1 MAQKALQQ
9 GIIMNRLKLPLFT
22 LACALP
28 LAACA
33 ATPEALK
40 PYPAAGEGYSRH
52 VIELPA
58 QANEAEYKVEIIAG
72 KTLEVDCNQHRLGGQ
87 WQEKTVEGWGYSYYE
102 LGQVGPAVSTLM
114 ACPDGSRKQAFV
126 RVGGEPQLVRYN
138 SKLPLVIYAPDDI
151 EVRYRLWSA
160 TGETSPAPRQ

>member
-1 MAQKALQQ
+1 
-9 GIIMNRLKLPLFT
+9 MNANKLPLLA

-40 PYPAAGEGYSRH
+40 PYPAAADGYARH

-58 QANEAEYKVEIIAG
+58 QANEAEHKVELIAG
-72 KTLEVDCNQHRLGGQ
+72 KTLEVDCNQQRLGGQ
-87 WQEKTVEGWGYSYYE
+87 WQEKTVEGWGYNYYQ

-114 ACPDGSRKQAFV
+114 ACPDGSRKPAFV
-126 RVGGEPQLVRYN
+126 QVGGEPMLVRYN
-138 SKLPLVIYAPDDI
+138 SKLPLVIYAPADV
-151 EVRYRLWSA
+151 EVRYRIWSA
-160 TGETSPAPRQ
+160 AAAASPAPRQ

>member
-1 MAQKALQQ
+1 
-9 GIIMNRLKLPLFT
+9 MNRRKLPLFT
-22 LACALP
+22 LVCALP

-40 PYPAAGEGYSRH
+40 PYPAAAAGYSRH

-72 KTLEVDCNQHRLGGQ
+72 KTLEVDCNQQRLGGR

-102 LGQVGPAVSTLM
+102 LDRVGPAVSTQM

-126 RVGGEPQLVRYN
+126 RVGGEPQLLRYN
-138 SKLPLVIYAPDDI
+138 SKLPLVIYTPDDI